1 MQSADV
7 TNEDILDNTS
17 NVLFISHR
25 RPTYIREWFEQR
37 SKRRRR
43 QHDNSALGNS
53 EILTYRIVSYS
64 KKLTQKDVQTA
75 IVKALRKWA
84 KVIPMLLRL
93 GSQKTDLNI
102 RFVEGK
108 MIQHHYESSLIIT
121 INHHQQSSSYI
132 TIFIIDCLYHHQSA
146 TIIIIINRYRHIQY
160 QSLK

>member
-102 RFVEGK
+102 HFVRFLLFCSPFFFVLF
-108 MIQHHYESSLIIT
+108 ISLFFI
-121 INHHQQSSSYI
+121 YI
-132 TIFIIDCLYHHQSA
+132 MFTSA
-146 TIIIIINRYRHIQY
+146 
-160 QSLK
+160 SP